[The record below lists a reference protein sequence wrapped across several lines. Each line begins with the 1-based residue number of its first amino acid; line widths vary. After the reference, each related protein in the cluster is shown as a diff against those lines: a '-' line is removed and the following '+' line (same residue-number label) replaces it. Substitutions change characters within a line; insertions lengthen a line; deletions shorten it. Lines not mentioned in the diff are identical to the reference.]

1 MWKKQ
6 KYRYTFMGLPG
17 GVKVKN
23 PPSNVGDIRDMVL
36 IPTSGRS
43 PGRGHG
49 NPIQYSCLENP
60 TAGEPDGLQSI
71 GLQRVGYD

>member
-1 MWKKQ
+1 
-6 KYRYTFMGLPG
+6 MGLPG

-49 NPIQYSCLENP
+49 NPIQYSCLENSQGQKSL
-60 TAGEPDGLQSI
+60 AGYNPLGCKVRHD
-71 GLQRVGYD
+71 